1 MIDRDTHARAFL
13 VTGIALAALAWL
25 LLWAWAASP
34 WGRYLEHGDWTRIG
48 LVGSVCAA
56 LPWGE
61 SLVPGALYV
70 AGWMLMLAAMM
81 LPTTLPVLAI
91 LDRMVAR
98 RSDRARLVALAGGG
112 YLAVWGG
119 FGVAAHLADLALAAA
134 VRQSAWLTF
143 NGWALGA
150 AVLATAGAF
159 QFSGLKRRCL
169 DRCRT
174 PLGQVTAH
182 WRGRRPGA
190 EAWGLGVAH
199 GAFCVGCC
207 WALMLIMFVVGTG
220 NVGWMLLL
228 GLAMAAEKNFPW
240 GRRLSAPLGIGL
252 IGWSAGAVALHLAA
266 A

>member
-1 MIDRDTHARAFL
+1 MIDRATHGRAFL
-13 VTGIALAALAWL
+13 GTGIALAALAWL
-25 LLWAWAASP
+25 LLWAWAGSP

-48 LVGSVCAA
+48 IVGSVCAA
-56 LPWGE
+56 IPWGQ
-61 SLVPGALYV
+61 SLVPGVLYV

-91 LDRMVAR
+91 LDRMTVR
-98 RSDRARLVALAGGG
+98 RADHGLLVG
-112 YLAVWGG
+112 LAVAGYVTVWAG
-119 FGVAAHLADLALAAA
+119 FGVAAHLADLALASG

-150 AVLATAGAF
+150 AVLTLAGLF

-169 DRCRT
+169 ERCRT
-174 PLGQVTAH
+174 PLGQVMQH
-182 WRGRRPGA
+182 WRGRRPRR
-190 EAWGLGVAH
+190 EAWGLGLAH

-228 GLAMAAEKNFPW
+228 GLTMAAEKNFPW
-240 GRRLSAPLGIGL
+240 GRRLSTPLGLGL
-252 IGWSAGAVALHLAA
+252 IGWGTATVALNLA
-266 A
+266 